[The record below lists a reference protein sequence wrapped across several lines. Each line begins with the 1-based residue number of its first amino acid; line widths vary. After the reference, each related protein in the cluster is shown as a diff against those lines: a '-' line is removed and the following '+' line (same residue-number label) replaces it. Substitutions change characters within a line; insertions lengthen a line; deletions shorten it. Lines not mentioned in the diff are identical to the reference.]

1 MTIPILTTKLH
12 IPPSPQTQV
21 PRPHLTARLD
31 AGSHGRLIL
40 VSAPAGFGKTALL
53 AEWANNRSEKTLFSW
68 LHLDESDNE
77 LVRFLRYLIAALSSH
92 QKNIG
97 EAVLSG
103 LESIPPVP
111 VEAALTSLINEIDT
125 FEGKVILVLD
135 DYQLI
140 DTTAIH
146 QAITFLIEYMPAH
159 MCLVIATRTDPP
171 LPLHRLRGRSQM
183 TEFRAEDLRFNEIE
197 TRRLLEGMLGTPLS
211 DVEVATLDRRLEGW
225 VAGIQM
231 VALSIQGQ
239 EDAHEFIERFSG
251 SHRFIMDYLS
261 EEIYNRQSS
270 QIQKFLLGTSILNR
284 LSGSLCDAVLSEG
297 IWQQVELGEI
307 HPAQEI
313 LESLERA
320 NLFLHPLDGE
330 RRWYRYHR
338 LFANLLRQRLR
349 QTWPEE
355 IQGLQRRASDWFTAH
370 GFCDEAFQYA
380 LAAGD
385 YQVAAGIVESQGLEM
400 LKKGSLAT
408 ILYWLN
414 QLPDQILKERPRLN
428 VIYAWA
434 LLLTAQQVNVEVY
447 LTAAEAVEVVPGD
460 MDELRGEIAAIRAYA
475 ASQREDI
482 DLTLEQARL
491 ALKLLPKDDFS
502 VRSVVSFVLGGVNY
516 LRGDMARAYDAMR
529 EASQNGEKSGNIHV
543 AVSALNVMAGIQT
556 SQGKLTEAKEIY
568 ARALKLGTGPGG
580 RPLPIT
586 ASIYGGLARLHLALM
601 DPQNARQYARTGLE
615 LGEQWF
621 NADSQIGCLLVL
633 AQVAQLEGNDP
644 ECQVALKQA
653 RQLAATHVL
662 TPGTESLIENVESMI
677 QAKNGGSKI
686 QGILIEPLS
695 ERELEVLKLMSKGH
709 SNAEIADELIIALGT
724 VKAHTSTIYRKLD
737 VRGRTQA
744 VVRAQELGLIN
755 IDIS

>member
-146 QAITFLIEYMPAH
+146 QAITFLIEYLPAH

-284 LSGSLCDAVLSEG
+284 LSGSL
-297 IWQQVELGEI
+297 
-307 HPAQEI
+307 
-313 LESLERA
+313 
-320 NLFLHPLDGE
+320 
-330 RRWYRYHR
+330 
-338 LFANLLRQRLR
+338 
-349 QTWPEE
+349 
-355 IQGLQRRASDWFTAH
+355 
-370 GFCDEAFQYA
+370 
-380 LAAGD
+380 
-385 YQVAAGIVESQGLEM
+385 
-400 LKKGSLAT
+400 
-408 ILYWLN
+408 
-414 QLPDQILKERPRLN
+414 
-428 VIYAWA
+428 
-434 LLLTAQQVNVEVY
+434 
-447 LTAAEAVEVVPGD
+447 
-460 MDELRGEIAAIRAYA
+460 
-475 ASQREDI
+475 
-482 DLTLEQARL
+482 
-491 ALKLLPKDDFS
+491 
-502 VRSVVSFVLGGVNY
+502 
-516 LRGDMARAYDAMR
+516 
-529 EASQNGEKSGNIHV
+529 
-543 AVSALNVMAGIQT
+543 
-556 SQGKLTEAKEIY
+556 
-568 ARALKLGTGPGG
+568 
-580 RPLPIT
+580 
-586 ASIYGGLARLHLALM
+586 
-601 DPQNARQYARTGLE
+601 
-615 LGEQWF
+615 
-621 NADSQIGCLLVL
+621 
-633 AQVAQLEGNDP
+633 
-644 ECQVALKQA
+644 
-653 RQLAATHVL
+653 
-662 TPGTESLIENVESMI
+662 
-677 QAKNGGSKI
+677 
-686 QGILIEPLS
+686 
-695 ERELEVLKLMSKGH
+695 
-709 SNAEIADELIIALGT
+709 
-724 VKAHTSTIYRKLD
+724 
-737 VRGRTQA
+737 
-744 VVRAQELGLIN
+744 
-755 IDIS
+755 